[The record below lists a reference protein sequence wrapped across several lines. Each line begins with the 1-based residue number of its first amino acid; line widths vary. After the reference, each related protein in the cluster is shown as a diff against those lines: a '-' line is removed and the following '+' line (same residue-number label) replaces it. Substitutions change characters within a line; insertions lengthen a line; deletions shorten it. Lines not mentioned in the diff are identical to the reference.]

1 MTDESSAKTR
11 KKLSLFWKLNLAGWA
26 VYGLTVYISFLPVLS
41 AEGSP
46 FRLLEIKGVRVVI
59 GFALSLAL
67 REIYKKL
74 WSKNPPLRSLALVAV
89 FCSVAV
95 GIAWLC
101 AAQSY
106 AWARNPQTFALHP
119 LPRYTREALDYSYV
133 MFGWSAC
140 YFGIKYWRDR
150 EQQKERA
157 LRADA
162 LANQAQIKMLRYQ
175 LNPHFL
181 FNALNSI
188 RASIDE
194 NPQSARHLV
203 TEFSEFLRYSLS
215 KTDASLV
222 SLREE
227 IEAMKNY
234 LAIEKIRFD
243 DRLEVL
249 FDIEPLAMNCEL
261 PCFLLHPL
269 IDNAIKHG
277 LGNDQLPMTIK
288 ITGRAK
294 GNHLTV
300 EIANTGRWRESIEQD
315 DTRIGLENIRSRLDQ
330 IYPQRSSFHVSED
343 RGWVRARIEIQS
355 NGREQ

>member
-1 MTDESSAKTR
+1 MTDSLSSKAR
-11 KKLSLFWKLNLAGWA
+11 KRFSPFWKLNLAGWA
-26 VYGLTVYISFLPVLS
+26 VYGLTVYISFLPVLP

-46 FRLLEIKGVRVVI
+46 FRLLEIKGVRVLI
-59 GFALSLAL
+59 GFSLSLAL
-67 REIYKKL
+67 RHIYKKL
-74 WSKNPPLRSLALVAV
+74 WSKNSSLRSLALVAV
-89 FCSVAV
+89 LCSVALGV
-95 GIAWLC
+95 AWLC

-106 AWARNPQTFALHP
+106 AWARNPQAFALNP
-119 LPRYTREALDYSYV
+119 LLRYTREALDYSYV
-133 MFGWSAC
+133 LFGWSAC

-150 EQQKERA
+150 EQQKENA

-194 NPQSARHLV
+194 DPQSARQLI

-215 KTDASLV
+215 KTDASFV

-227 IEAMKNY
+227 IEAMESY
-234 LAIEKIRFD
+234 LAIEKIRFE
-243 DRLEVL
+243 DRLEII

-277 LGNDQLPMTIK
+277 LGHDAVPMTIK
-288 ITGRAK
+288 ITGRAS
-294 GNHLTV
+294 GDRLTV
-300 EIANTGRWRESIEQD
+300 EIANTGRWRESTEQD
-315 DTRIGLENIRSRLDQ
+315 DTRIGLENIRSRLNQ
-330 IYPQRSSFHVSED
+330 IYPQRSSLDVSED
-343 RGWVRARIEIQS
+343 GGWVRARIEIQS
-355 NGREQ
+355 NGRER